1 MDFGSFAIPIYKTLY
16 ESGSAT
22 AGPRNAAGAKRVPRG
37 GVKVDDRRA
46 GLGHAETP
54 SMESCSVW
62 AVSAEAERVQAKLV
76 FRRSGIL
83 RFRAKFGPPDE
94 ALRNRIESADSERES
109 PEQILLGDCA

>member
-22 AGPRNAAGAKRVPRG
+22 VGPRNTAGAKLVPRG
-37 GVKVDDRRA
+37 DVKVDDGRA

-62 AVSAEAERVQAKLV
+62 EVSAEAERVQAKFV
-76 FRRSGIL
+76 FWQFGIL
-83 RFRAKFGPPDE
+83 RFAR
-94 ALRNRIESADSERES
+94 LRMDPGSS
-109 PEQILLGDCA
+109 PG

>member
-22 AGPRNAAGAKRVPRG
+22 VGPRNTAGAKLVPRG
-37 GVKVDDRRA
+37 DVKVDDRRA

-62 AVSAEAERVQAKLV
+62 EVSAEAERVQAKFV
-76 FRRSGIL
+76 FWQFGIL
-83 RFRAKFGPPDE
+83 RFAR
-94 ALRNRIESADSERES
+94 LRVDPGSS
-109 PEQILLGDCA
+109 LG